1 MIKKI
6 IYFIEN
12 VNERVEIA
20 KRGHM
25 KFKKTYEYAIYTPDF
40 VEEVSNLI
48 QNKNIVNKFEWLPI
62 VRNFFIKFLRLK
74 YFYNI
79 NYLFNVYK
87 LSSFRSYIFY
97 KIFFGIIK

>member
-25 KFKKTYEYAIYTPDF
+25 KFKKTYEGI
-40 VEEVSNLI
+40 NII
-48 QNKNIVNKFEWLPI
+48 QCIKKDRPI
-62 VRNFFIKFLRLK
+62 TTRIKDT
-74 YFYNI
+74 
-79 NYLFNVYK
+79 
-87 LSSFRSYIFY
+87 LS
-97 KIFFGIIK
+97 